1 MGKKPKKDGAATS
14 APKTS
19 AETISDDQLYSLTEQ
34 HRQKYELLLEGR
46 HKANKALI
54 DYGKIIKSDLGA
66 HGLQDIKDLISL
78 DTPEGEAAMKAD
90 MERQARVLR
99 WMGVP
104 IGSQGALFGDTDR
117 TPITERAFNEGKRQG
132 LAGEKMENP
141 HHQTTEAH
149 RSFNDGFSQGQETLA
164 TKGFSKLDDTPK
176 GLSKEE
182 WAKKTAADNEAVS
195 EAIKT
200 GTVHQLGD
208 KTKASAAADSLASH

>member
-90 MERQARVLR
+90 MERQARVFLKAKKR
-99 WMGVP
+99 L
-104 IGSQGALFGDTDR
+104 QR
-117 TPITERAFNEGKRQG
+117 RAFRSSMTPRRDCRKRNG
-132 LAGEKMENP
+132 RRKP
-141 HHQTTEAH
+141 PPTTRPSPRPSKPAP
-149 RSFNDGFSQGQETLA
+149 SISSA
-164 TKGFSKLDDTPK
+164 TRRKPPPPPT
-176 GLSKEE
+176 
-182 WAKKTAADNEAVS
+182 
-195 EAIKT
+195 
-200 GTVHQLGD
+200 
-208 KTKASAAADSLASH
+208 ASHRIRY